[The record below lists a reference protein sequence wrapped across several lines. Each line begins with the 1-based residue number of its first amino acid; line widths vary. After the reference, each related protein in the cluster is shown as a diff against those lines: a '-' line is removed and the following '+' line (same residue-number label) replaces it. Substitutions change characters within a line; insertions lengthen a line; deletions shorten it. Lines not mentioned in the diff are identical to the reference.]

1 MAESFMQTQKRHAST
16 AWRDL
21 FQRPMGNLLTLMV
34 LAVAL
39 SLPATF
45 YLLAKNVVAVSAQWH
60 SPAELNVFL
69 TPEQSSQ
76 QGEALAKQLGDW
88 AAIDSIE
95 YISPDQGMASLKQQR
110 GFNQAVSLLDNN
122 PLPAVLVV
130 VPDVTRA
137 DGEDAISLTA
147 RVEALSDKLSA
158 LAEVDEVRLDTD
170 WLARLDAIK
179 TLAITLAWLF
189 SGLMLAAVVLLVGNT
204 LRLQVLHHRARIQ
217 VMKMVGATDRFI
229 LRPYLYMGA
238 WLGGLAA
245 IVAWLLTGL
254 NTWLMDG
261 AVRQFAQLYDSP
273 FTLSGLNW
281 DESLLLLMGSI
292 LLGVLA
298 ALLATRRHL
307 KEIEPV

>member
-1 MAESFMQTQKRHAST
+1 MAESFIQTQQRHALT
-16 AWRDL
+16 AWHDL

-45 YLLAKNVVAVSAQWH
+45 YLLAKNVVAVSAQWQ
-60 SPAELNVFL
+60 SPAEINVFL
-69 TPEQSSQ
+69 TQAQSEQRGQ
-76 QGEALAKQLGDW
+76 ALAETLSTWPD
-88 AAIDSIE
+88 IE
-95 YISPDQGMASLKQQR
+95 SVEYLSPSEGMAALKTQR
-110 GFNQAVSLLDNN
+110 GFHQAVTLLEDN
-122 PLPAVLVV
+122 PLPSVIVV
-130 VPDVTRA
+130 VPTGDADSDGMRSMSERA
-137 DGEDAISLTA
+137 
-147 RVEALSDKLSA
+147 SA
-158 LAEVDEVRLDTD
+158 LAEQLRQRDEVDEVRLDTD

-179 TLAITLAWLF
+179 TLAMTMAWLF
-189 SGLMLAAVVLLVGNT
+189 SVLMLAAVVLLVGNT
-204 LRLQVLHHRARIQ
+204 LRLQVLHHQPRIQ
-217 VMKMVGATDRFI
+217 VMKMVGATDSFI

-238 WLGGLAA
+238 WLGSLAA
-245 IVAWLLTGL
+245 IVAWILTAM

-261 AVRQFAQLYDSP
+261 AVHQFAQLYNKP

-292 LLGVLA
+292 LLGVVA